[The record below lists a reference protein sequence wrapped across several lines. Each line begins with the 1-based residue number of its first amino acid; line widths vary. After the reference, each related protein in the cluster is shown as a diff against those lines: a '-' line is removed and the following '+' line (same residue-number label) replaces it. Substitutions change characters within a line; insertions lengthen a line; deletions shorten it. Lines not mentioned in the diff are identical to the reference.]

1 MKKVLITVIMIL
13 MVAFAFCMVANA
25 SDDNIKVNVDGKNI
39 EFDVPPRA
47 INGRTMVPVRA
58 IFESLGATVNW
69 DTNTN
74 TAYATNGVFD
84 VALPLNQNYIL
95 VNGHQLQ
102 MDAQAIAIDNRI
114 LAPAR
119 FVAESFGCTV
129 LWEGSTQT
137 AHIFSP
143 NCTNEFYP
151 YNSVPSLTAKTG
163 YAADF
168 IKADFDVNDNG
179 DDLFYYIYYFPAD
192 YATDGTEIVAMLQE
206 YADLFASHGW
216 NCEYNVVSKEPSIL
230 LDVYCTKDNNM
241 ALVTVDYWEDD
252 HVQVVVGYY
261 GQ

>member
-69 DTNTN
+69 DANTN

-95 VNGHQLQ
+95 VNGHHLQ

-119 FVAESFGCTV
+119 FVAYRRRRHPCGNCR
-129 LWEGSTQT
+129 GSSQR
-137 AHIFSP
+137 AWF
-143 NCTNEFYP
+143 
-151 YNSVPSLTAKTG
+151 
-163 YAADF
+163 
-168 IKADFDVNDNG
+168 
-179 DDLFYYIYYFPAD
+179 
-192 YATDGTEIVAMLQE
+192 
-206 YADLFASHGW
+206 
-216 NCEYNVVSKEPSIL
+216 VSAC
-230 LDVYCTKDNNM
+230 VR
-241 ALVTVDYWEDD
+241 
-252 HVQVVVGYY
+252 Y
-261 GQ
+261 GQG